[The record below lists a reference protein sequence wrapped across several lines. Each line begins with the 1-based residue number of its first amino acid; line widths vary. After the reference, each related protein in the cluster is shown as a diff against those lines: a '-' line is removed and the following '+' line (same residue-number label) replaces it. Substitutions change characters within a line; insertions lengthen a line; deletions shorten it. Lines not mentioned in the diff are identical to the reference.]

1 MALLSPFL
9 LFVPCIFTS
18 CEAYFITRVNELA
31 LSHVLIQV
39 RPANESDCIFFS
51 LSPLRSMDAFSLGR
65 IQVDE
70 PAVDGQMGEI
80 KSKYSHSLILIQQ
93 MLIACFCP
101 CTFFH
106 SARFSTLF
114 SWTIRWIAACY
125 SNCRPRNWIQGYVY
139 SLLYG
144 YSLAR

>member
-1 MALLSPFL
+1 MSLIVSSFL
-9 LFVPCIFTS
+9 
-18 CEAYFITRVNELA
+18 
-31 LSHVLIQV
+31 
-39 RPANESDCIFFS
+39 S
-51 LSPLRSMDAFSLGR
+51 LSLSLSLLRSMDAFSLGR

-106 SARFSTLF
+106 SPRFSTRFLLDH
-114 SWTIRWIAACY
+114 SLDRRLLQQLQAPKLDSRVCIRCFCMVTLWPGKGT
-125 SNCRPRNWIQGYVY
+125 RPKG
-139 SLLYG
+139 
-144 YSLAR
+144 